1 MRPLFPRAYF
11 FVTCLK
17 ILTELSNKYE
27 HYMLN
32 RNFGQGRCTP
42 GDVKTATVNDTKA
55 IKCVM
60 SLVSVLENMFA
71 GK

>member
-1 MRPLFPRAYF
+1 
-11 FVTCLK
+11 
-17 ILTELSNKYE
+17 
-27 HYMLN
+27 MLN